1 MGCVPTSRV
10 AGSMAVVPPASGM
23 VASSIAPSMNCT
35 VPVAAAGVTV
45 AVTGWDCAYTTVPLV
60 SVTTDVVGTFAMVSV
75 NTGEEEPLYLVSPEY
90 TAVSEWL
97 PTASA
102 VGVTL
107 AVPFATVAVAPRV
120 APSKNCTVPE
130 ASAGNRLAVSVT
142 GCPATAGLGDAD
154 SVTVAAGFCGIP
166 ATANWY

>member
-10 AGSMAVVPPASGM
+10 AGSIAVVPPTSGM
-23 VASSIAPSMNCT
+23 VASIIAPSMNCT

-45 AVTGWDCAYTTVPLV
+45 AVIGRSCAYTTVPLV
-60 SVTTDVVGTFAMVSV
+60 SVTTDVVGTFATVSV
-75 NTGEEEPLYLVSPEY
+75 STGDVEPLYLVSPEY

-102 VGVTL
+102 FGVTM

-130 ASAGNRLAVSVT
+130 ASAGATLGATVT
-142 GCPATAGLGDAD
+142 GCPATAGLGEAD
-154 SVTVAAGFCGIP
+154 SVTVVSAFSGTP
-166 ATANWY
+166 ATAN